1 VPISN
6 ELLVV
11 LKRFVA
17 TNGEDHDSGYIIFI
31 DAFDPRIVGRATD
44 RGSSQKV
51 ILLKFS
57 GADNN
62 WLLNTKGG
70 PCLDAV

>member
-1 VPISN
+1 MPILDELFVVP
-6 ELLVV
+6 EGV
-11 LKRFVA
+11 LA

-31 DAFDPRIVGRATD
+31 DAFDPQIVGRATD

-51 ILLKFS
+51 ILLKSS
-57 GADNN
+57 GADKN